1 MQQHLPDNIVIETT
15 PQGNATKWKVI
26 GFSLGAVGLVVTYF
40 YIRKKILQRRA
51 DEEEK
56 KALDEG
62 EPALYAQQIKMAFEN
77 DGYGWWRSDIA
88 MLRQIIED
96 IPSKQMFRQVN
107 DSYTRLFPGRS
118 MIRDMK
124 INLKSTEYDDIRLLV
139 AAKPETAVIDTHDIQ
154 YKRWAR
160 RLRDAF
166 NLHYGWYNSNDN
178 EAVEAVFNEIPSKHA
193 YKKVVIAYKT
203 LYHRDLESDYKSEVL
218 WHFWQ
223 KNHLDI
229 ISSKPDY

>member
-1 MQQHLPDNIVIETT
+1 MQQHLPDDIVIETGSK
-15 PQGNATKWKVI
+15 GNTTKWKVI
-26 GFSLGAVGLVVTYF
+26 GFSLGAIGLAVTYF
-40 YIRKKILQRRA
+40 YIRKKILQKRA

-96 IPSKQMFRQVN
+96 IPSKQVFRQVN
-107 DSYTRLFPGRS
+107 DSYVRLFPGRS

-124 INLKSTEYDDIRLLV
+124 TNLKSTEYDEIQLLV
-139 AAKPETAVIDTHDIQ
+139 NAKPETAAFDTKDIK

-166 NLHYGWYNSNDN
+166 KLHYGLYNSNDN
-178 EAVEAVFNEIPSKHA
+178 GAVETVFNEIPSKYE
-193 YKKVVIAYKT
+193 YKKVVAAYKA
-203 LYHRDLESDYKSEVL
+203 LYHTDLESDYKSEVW